1 MTGVDVEEQ
10 AKTGHRRR
18 LLVGL
23 AGLALVAGA
32 ALFWT
37 AGWSVDW
44 STCEDVADS
53 IELLDCSTTRWNAPA
68 VIGSVLLL
76 ALALALIVAGLR
88 RTPSQADAGMMP
100 S

>member
-1 MTGVDVEEQ
+1 MDVDVEAQ
-10 AKTGHRRR
+10 ARVGHRRW

-23 AGLALVAGA
+23 GALALVAGA

-37 AGWSVDW
+37 AGWYVDW
-44 STCEDVADS
+44 STCENVADG

-76 ALALALIVAGLR
+76 AVAVALMVAGFR
-88 RTPSQADAGMMP
+88 RTHRA
-100 S
+100 

>member
-1 MTGVDVEEQ
+1 MDVDVQAQ
-10 AKTGHRRR
+10 AKVGHRRW

-23 AGLALVAGA
+23 GALALVAGA

-44 STCEDVADS
+44 STCENVADS
-53 IELLDCSTTRWNAPA
+53 IELLHCSTTRWNAPA

-76 ALALALIVAGLR
+76 AAAVALMVAGFR
-88 RTPSQADAGMMP
+88 RRHRT
-100 S
+100 